1 MSVIYGFEY
10 KRAKKRVEE
19 LKGFLLELDSICGKL
34 YNRLDYS
41 GVWESLMKLEDV
53 RVRYYIEF
61 YEHDKIVR
69 LRGKNGR

>member
-1 MSVIYGFEY
+1 VSVSYGFEY
-10 KRAKKRVEE
+10 KRAKKRAEE
-19 LKGFLLELDSICGKL
+19 LKGFLIELDSICDKL